1 MNEKYFMGQDGFV
14 WFVGVVENRNDPAK
28 LGRVQVRCLGYH
40 TEDLVDIPSADLP
53 WAHVMMPVTD
63 PSMQGLGTSP
73 TFLVEGSWVVGFFRD
88 IEKQQPVIMGS
99 LPGYPQTAAEDN
111 LVEEATDLEK
121 LLAPGLAE
129 KKPLKGF
136 IDPNGKYPGT
146 ITHSNHTVKESDVS
160 RLAQGLT
167 SETHLSLQNRRAN
180 KWEKIPT
187 ATKPNLSTVSTT
199 SKAETAGSFSE
210 PDPKGLKVD
219 ASPYTSA
226 EYPYNHVYES
236 ESGHL
241 FEIDDTSGGERLLR
255 QHKSGTYE
263 EIVADGTK
271 TVKVFGD
278 NYELIAKGSNVFVK
292 GGINLTCS
300 GTKRERI
307 DGDYILEVG
316 GDFTRKI
323 HKNEQVKIGA
333 TGGGNLEEEI
343 IGNHGFNI
351 ANAMSGA
358 IGVTGTGTAKDCDI
372 TIGGKETRTVG
383 GTYDITSTDS
393 YSVTSLTDIGLLA
406 KNNLTTFS
414 VAGTSISA
422 GTSMT
427 VKAATT
433 LDIKSE
439 AVGTMTF
446 EGNSSVINLSGT
458 SSTITAKNG
467 SGTNIELTG
476 HIHSQS
482 ADSAGDTQVNT
493 TAPVA

>member
-1 MNEKYFMGQDGFV
+1 
-14 WFVGVVENRNDPAK
+14 
-28 LGRVQVRCLGYH
+28 
-40 TEDLVDIPSADLP
+40 
-53 WAHVMMPVTD
+53 
-63 PSMQGLGTSP
+63 MQGLGTSP

-99 LPGYPQTAAEDN
+99 LPGYPQAKADKT
-111 LVEEATDLEK
+111 
-121 LLAPGLAE
+121 
-129 KKPLKGF
+129 KGF
-136 IDPNGKYPGT
+136 NDPNGKYPGT

-219 ASPYTSA
+219 TSPYTSA

-241 FEIDDTSGGERLLR
+241 FEIDDTSGGERLFR
-255 QHKSGTYE
+255 QHTSGTYE

-278 NYELIAKGSNVFVK
+278 NYELTAGANNVFVK
-292 GGINLTCS
+292 GNINLTCS

-351 ANAMSGA
+351 SNAVAGA

-393 YSVTSLTDIGLLA
+393 YSVTSLTDIGILA

-422 GTSMT
+422 GTTMT

-439 AVGTMTF
+439 AVGTLLF
-446 EGNSSVINLSGT
+446 SGNG
-458 SSTITAKNG
+458 STVTANNG
-467 SGTNIELTG
+467 SGTSIELTG
-476 HIHSQS
+476 HVHT
-482 ADSAGDTQVNT
+482 DTEGLAANTT
-493 TAPVA
+493 TAPIA

>member
-1 MNEKYFMGQDGFV
+1 MGLDGFV
-14 WFVGVVENRNDPAK
+14 WFTGVVENRNDPAK

-40 TEDLVDIPSADLP
+40 TEDLIDIPSKDLP

-63 PSMQGLGTSP
+63 PSMQGLGNSP
-73 TFLVEGSWVVGFFRD
+73 SFLTEGTWVVGFFRD
-88 IEKQQPVIMGS
+88 AMEKQQPVIMGS
-99 LPGYPQTAAEDN
+99 LPGVPASVADKT
-111 LVEEATDLEK
+111 
-121 LLAPGLAE
+121 
-129 KKPLKGF
+129 KGF
-136 IDPNGKYPGT
+136 NDPNGKYPGT
-146 ITHSNHTVKESDVS
+146 ITHSNHTIEESDVS
-160 RLAQGLT
+160 RLAQGQT

-199 SKAETAGSFSE
+199 SKAETLSTFDE

-219 ASPYTSA
+219 TSPYTSSN
-226 EYPYNHVYES
+226 YPYNHVHES
-236 ESGHL
+236 ESGHIT
-241 FEIDDTSGGERLLR
+241 EIDDTPGGERLFK

-278 NYELIAKGSNVFVK
+278 NYELTAGANNVFVK
-292 GGINLTCS
+292 GNINLTCS
-300 GTKRERI
+300 GNKRERI

-372 TIGGKETRTVG
+372 TIGGKETRSIG
-383 GTYDITSTDS
+383 GTYDITAKDS
-393 YSVTSLTDIGLLA
+393 YSVVSLNDVLVGA
-406 KNNLTTFS
+406 SNNVTVSS

-422 GTSMT
+422 GTTMS
-427 VKAATT
+427 VKAGTN

-446 EGNSSVINLSGT
+446 EGASSVINLSG
-458 SSTITAKNG
+458 SGSTITTTQEVTAN
-467 SGTNIELTG
+467 TIELTT
-476 HIHSQS
+476 HVHSQG
-482 ADSAGDTQVNT
+482 ADSRGDSQTNT
-493 TAPVA
+493 NAPVA

>member
-1 MNEKYFMGQDGFV
+1 MNENYFMGLDGFV
-14 WFVGVVENRNDPAK
+14 WFTGVVENRNDPAK

-40 TEDLVDIPSADLP
+40 TEDLIDIPSKDLP
-53 WAHVMMPVTD
+53 WAHIMMPVTD
-63 PSMQGLGTSP
+63 PSMQGLGNSP
-73 TFLVEGSWVVGFFRD
+73 SFLTEGTWVVGFFRD
-88 IEKQQPVIMGS
+88 AMEKQQPVIMGS
-99 LPGYPQTAAEDN
+99 LPGVPQVVADKT
-111 LVEEATDLEK
+111 
-121 LLAPGLAE
+121 
-129 KKPLKGF
+129 KGF
-136 IDPNGKYPGT
+136 NDPNGKYPGT
-146 ITHSNHTVKESDVS
+146 ITHSNHTIEESDVS
-160 RLAQGLT
+160 RLAQGQT

-199 SKAETAGSFSE
+199 SKAETLSTFSE
-210 PDPKGLKVD
+210 PNPKGLKVD
-219 ASPYTSA
+219 TSPYTSA
-226 EYPYNHVYES
+226 EYPYNHVHES
-236 ESGHL
+236 ESGHIS
-241 FEIDDTSGGERLLR
+241 EIDDTPGGERLYR

-278 NYELIAKGSNVFVK
+278 NYELTAGANNVFVK
-292 GGINLTCS
+292 GNINLTCS

-372 TIGGKETRTVG
+372 TIGGKETRSIG
-383 GTYDITSTDS
+383 GTYDITAKDS
-393 YSVTSLTDIGLLA
+393 ASFVSLNDVLVGAGNNVTVS
-406 KNNLTTFS
+406 S
-414 VAGTSISA
+414 VASASISS
-422 GTSMT
+422 GTTMT
-427 VKAATT
+427 VKAATN

-439 AVGTMTF
+439 AVGTLLF
-446 EGNSSVINLSGT
+446 SGNG
-458 SSTITAKNG
+458 STVTANNG
-467 SGTNIELTG
+467 SGTAIELTG
-476 HIHSQS
+476 HVHSQG
-482 ADSAGDTQVNT
+482 ADSAGDTQTNT
-493 TAPVA
+493 NAPVA